1 MVILG
6 HYSSTERAHE
16 EILRP
21 ASPRDLVLPQEGGRG
36 SVSEHLA
43 GYPVCTYLLSSV
55 LALQS
60 HLGELRFAIL
70 SSGNTCGGTPEL
82 LLPPSSEMFAAAFQ
96 VDLGF
101 F

>member
-1 MVILG
+1 M
-6 HYSSTERAHE
+6 
-16 EILRP
+16 
-21 ASPRDLVLPQEGGRG
+21 
-36 SVSEHLA
+36 SEHLA

-60 HLGELRFAIL
+60 HLGELRFTIL

>member
-1 MVILG
+1 M
-6 HYSSTERAHE
+6 
-16 EILRP
+16 
-21 ASPRDLVLPQEGGRG
+21 
-36 SVSEHLA
+36 
-43 GYPVCTYLLSSV
+43 CTYLLSSV